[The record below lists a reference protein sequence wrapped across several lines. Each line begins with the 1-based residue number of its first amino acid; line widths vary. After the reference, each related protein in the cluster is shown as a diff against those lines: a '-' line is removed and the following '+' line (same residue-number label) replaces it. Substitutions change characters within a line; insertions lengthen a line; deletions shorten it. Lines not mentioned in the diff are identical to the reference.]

1 MRSAFHLGT
10 LASAAILSLACAS
23 PKVLPLVPGGEA
35 HNFGY
40 EARLH
45 QVDADHWTIVVS
57 WSSDFDGGGQGSLL
71 GETIPVL
78 VSGGSLVG
86 GTPRASW
93 TFDAARWRRGE
104 PFRLELRQKLVTR
117 VEVKVG
123 PAVGSSD
130 DFRIAFLERK

>member
-1 MRSAFHLGT
+1 MRPALHLGI
-10 LASAAILSLACAS
+10 LASTVILSLACGS
-23 PKVLPLVPGGEA
+23 PKVIPLVPGGEA

-45 QVDADHWTIVVS
+45 QVDAAHWTIVVS

-71 GETIPVL
+71 GEAIPVL
-78 VSGGSLVG
+78 VSGGGLVG
-86 GTPRASW
+86 GTPTASW

-104 PFRLELRQKLVTR
+104 PFRLELRQKLVTL

-123 PAVGSSD
+123 SVVGSAE